1 MLKKNGSAN
10 KLMNGQFLL
19 FILFVLYIIFNIQ
32 TPEPIASMVDSTL
45 GYVVVI
51 GLFALMAV
59 NLHPVVTLVG
69 VFAIYLLF
77 KRSSISTGSL
87 AMTKFLPTENVKSQ
101 YLSAFNQFPVT
112 LEEEVVQQMAPLQSG
127 PSMGPKSFSP
137 ILNDL
142 HDAANINYNGV
153 V

>member
-1 MLKKNGSAN
+1 MLKKNDSSN

-32 TPEPIASMVDSTL
+32 TPEPIASIVDSTL

-69 VFAIYLLF
+69 IFAIYLLF

-142 HDAANINYNGV
+142 HDAANVNYNGV

>member
-1 MLKKNGSAN
+1 
-10 KLMNGQFLL
+10 
-19 FILFVLYIIFNIQ
+19 
-32 TPEPIASMVDSTL
+32 
-45 GYVVVI
+45 
-51 GLFALMAV
+51 MAV